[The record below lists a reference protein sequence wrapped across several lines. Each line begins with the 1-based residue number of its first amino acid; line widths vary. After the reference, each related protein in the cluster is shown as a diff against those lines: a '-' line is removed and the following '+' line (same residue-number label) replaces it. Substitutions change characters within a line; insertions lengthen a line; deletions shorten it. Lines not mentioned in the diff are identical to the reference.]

1 MNIAEIG
8 KLIGEE
14 IAKKPEICWY
24 PGGFKPPHKGH
35 LAATQQLAS
44 KPYITQVKVLIG
56 HGERGGITAK
66 QSKAIWDIYLKA
78 QPNPKIVTEISQT
91 KSPIRDLYRWFGDD
105 LSREAYVAA
114 AGKEADDLKYFE
126 GLKEAFG
133 DRVQEEIVD
142 DQFVDSDGDR
152 VSGTDFRAT
161 IAELRQRYLQVK
173 NNPGD
178 KKALNDY
185 NTTYNYFKSLF
196 PEAVIQK
203 GHLDDIQRVLGINFP
218 EPASLQEGS
227 QPNPKNQPQWVWLEY
242 KNQNKL
248 NPLIFGVDETVD
260 PEVRELLLKVANY
273 FWEGLEIPEPF
284 EDVLLTGSSVNYNYT
299 PTSDIDLHIV
309 VDFDKFDNPELLK
322 KYFDEAKLN
331 WNRVHD
337 LKLGKQNI
345 EVYIQDNEDHPEY
358 RGEYS
363 LMNDKWLRRPSYVNI
378 DIPDEEIEKK
388 TKLFKQQIDKLEKTG
403 KDNPEK
409 AIELTNK
416 IKERLKNFR
425 QAGLD
430 KDGEYSLENLAFKDL
445 RNTGY
450 LEKLSNLKNSF
461 IDKTLSLVESVD
473 KDSLFEKFM
482 AYACNELQIQN
493 PPTFEV
499 RYEYGEDQPSFGAYV
514 PSQHHISVNPSNR
527 NIVDVLRTLAHELV
541 HAKQNEMGILQ
552 PDSGE
557 TGSEHE
563 NDANAIAGIL
573 MRDYGK
579 QNPNIYNIGMLNE
592 SINKTAGVWDTNE
605 KFKDGSDFKIK
616 FKVSDIIDLAKNTPV
631 KEINPKDIKYNF
643 SGRQDSNPE
652 KTKERVM
659 KADLSYPI
667 IAVKNEKG
675 KIFAMLDGTHRL
687 EKALNL
693 GLDKIKTKILN
704 KEDLI
709 QFKTD
714 KLNESRNGWY
724 NFLKKKLPKVPEYVL
739 KDWIYT
745 KINDYKDYQSFIN
758 WLDEWNIVGLEWE
771 YKKDFPMTMDI
782 FSEKTQ
788 KELKERINGLIKS
801 TVDRDEERHKN
812 QKELLKSRGI
822 SKEPITLFKYKDGK
836 YDLGEGW
843 HRTVQN
849 FKMYPEGYI
858 QPNVYI
864 GLNAKWLNESKQSNF
879 NIKDIAQEFMSSKS
893 YNKSDDCKIS
903 TYKFVNWLKTNKNIN
918 PDVLLLAPPKDIKKY
933 PGKNKE
939 GDSHIFTIINGNGI
953 DFTANQF
960 PGVSEPLKITPEAQ
974 IPSEYKRIGG
984 YYTSTP
990 DYFKNKTFIK
1000 DKFNNLPQWFHDSL
1014 KSSLN
1019 EAKQSNFNNSPKFQ
1033 GNSNPLK
1040 LKYID
1045 TWHDGQDLAFKNKTK
1060 EAIKVMTQ
1068 AAKEAKEFAKAD
1080 DNDLAEFKYY
1090 LSTIDWLKG
1099 NYKTAEKYINDK
1111 EVINSRNDEV
1121 LKRLLQNKD
1130 KSYEEA
1136 YGADLKEA
1144 KQSNPP
1150 ITRIYFDLDGVLA
1163 GFDEQFTKYND
1174 EGLEFKEYIGKYGSS
1189 KAWDIINKGK
1199 VKFWSEMPWNPGGQ
1213 QLYNKVMELAKA
1225 KNFEVWILSS
1235 PGLDPNGDAKK
1246 GKNIWVDKH
1255 LNIPLNHRVYKQAK
1269 EKHTEAKPGYMLIDD
1284 MGSNVSQFIE
1294 AGGTGIKN
1302 NPKDSTE
1309 SIKKLYKFKYE

>member
-35 LAATQQLAS
+35 LAAAQQLAS

-56 HGERGGITAK
+56 QGERGGITAK

-203 GHLDDIQRVLGINFP
+203 GYLDDIQRVLGINFP

-260 PEVRELLLKVANY
+260 PEVRELLLKVTNY

-514 PSQHHISVNPSNR
+514 PSKHHISVNPSNR

-592 SINKTAGVWDTNE
+592 
-605 KFKDGSDFKIK
+605 
-616 FKVSDIIDLAKNTPV
+616 V
-631 KEINPKDIKYNF
+631 KEERPKVTRIYLDMD
-643 SGRQDSNPE
+643 G
-652 KTKERVM
+652 V
-659 KADLSYPI
+659 
-667 IAVKNEKG
+667 IAG
-675 KIFAMLDGTHRL
+675 FD
-687 EKALNL
+687 
-693 GLDKIKTKILN
+693 D
-704 KEDLI
+704 
-709 QFKTD
+709 QFK
-714 KLNESRNGWY
+714 
-724 NFLKKKLPKVPEYVL
+724 
-739 KDWIYT
+739 
-745 KINDYKDYQSFIN
+745 
-758 WLDEWNIVGLEWE
+758 
-771 YKKDFPMTMDI
+771 
-782 FSEKTQ
+782 
-788 KELKERINGLIKS
+788 
-801 TVDRDEERHKN
+801 
-812 QKELLKSRGI
+812 
-822 SKEPITLFKYKDGK
+822 KY
-836 YDLGEGW
+836 
-843 HRTVQN
+843 
-849 FKMYPEGYI
+849 
-858 QPNVYI
+858 
-864 GLNAKWLNESKQSNF
+864 
-879 NIKDIAQEFMSSKS
+879 
-893 YNKSDDCKIS
+893 
-903 TYKFVNWLKTNKNIN
+903 
-918 PDVLLLAPPKDIKKY
+918 
-933 PGKNKE
+933 NKE
-939 GDSHIFTIINGNGI
+939 GY
-953 DFTANQF
+953 DF
-960 PGVSEPLKITPEAQ
+960 
-974 IPSEYKRIGG
+974 
-984 YYTSTP
+984 
-990 DYFKNKTFIK
+990 
-1000 DKFNNLPQWFHDSL
+1000 
-1014 KSSLN
+1014 
-1019 EAKQSNFNNSPKFQ
+1019 
-1033 GNSNPLK
+1033 
-1040 LKYID
+1040 
-1045 TWHDGQDLAFKNKTK
+1045 
-1060 EAIKVMTQ
+1060 
-1068 AAKEAKEFAKAD
+1068 KEFIR
-1080 DNDLAEFKYY
+1080 E
-1090 LSTIDWLKG
+1090 
-1099 NYKTAEKYINDK
+1099 
-1111 EVINSRNDEV
+1111 
-1121 LKRLLQNKD
+1121 
-1130 KSYEEA
+1130 
-1136 YGADLKEA
+1136 YGA
-1144 KQSNPP
+1144 N
-1150 ITRIYFDLDGVLA
+1150 
-1163 GFDEQFTKYND
+1163 
-1174 EGLEFKEYIGKYGSS
+1174 

-1199 VKFWSEMPWNPGGQ
+1199 EDFWAGMGWNPGGK
-1213 QLYNKVMELAKA
+1213 QLYDSVVKLADEKG
-1225 KNFEVWILSS
+1225 FEVWILSS
-1235 PGLDPNGDAKK
+1235 PGLDPNGDAKR
-1246 GKNIWVDKH
+1246 GKNKWLDKYT
-1255 LNIPLNHRVYKQAK
+1255 NIPQDRRVFKQAK

-1284 MGSNVSQFIE
+1284 MGKNVSEFIN

-1302 NPKDSTE
+1302 NPEDSAE
-1309 SIKKLYKFKYE
+1309 AIKKLYKFKYEQRNPTKKRIY

>member
-35 LAATQQLAS
+35 LAAAQQLAS

-56 HGERGGITAK
+56 QGERGGITAK

-173 NNPGD
+173 NNPED

-203 GHLDDIQRVLGINFP
+203 GYLDDIQRVLGINFP

-363 LMNDKWLRRPSYVNI
+363 LMNDKWLRRPSYVSI

-514 PSQHHISVNPSNR
+514 PSKHHISVNPSNR

-592 SINKTAGVWDTNE
+592 
-605 KFKDGSDFKIK
+605 
-616 FKVSDIIDLAKNTPV
+616 V
-631 KEINPKDIKYNF
+631 KEERPKVTRIYLDMD
-643 SGRQDSNPE
+643 G
-652 KTKERVM
+652 V
-659 KADLSYPI
+659 
-667 IAVKNEKG
+667 IAG
-675 KIFAMLDGTHRL
+675 FD
-687 EKALNL
+687 
-693 GLDKIKTKILN
+693 D
-704 KEDLI
+704 
-709 QFKTD
+709 QFK
-714 KLNESRNGWY
+714 
-724 NFLKKKLPKVPEYVL
+724 
-739 KDWIYT
+739 
-745 KINDYKDYQSFIN
+745 
-758 WLDEWNIVGLEWE
+758 
-771 YKKDFPMTMDI
+771 
-782 FSEKTQ
+782 
-788 KELKERINGLIKS
+788 
-801 TVDRDEERHKN
+801 
-812 QKELLKSRGI
+812 
-822 SKEPITLFKYKDGK
+822 KY
-836 YDLGEGW
+836 
-843 HRTVQN
+843 
-849 FKMYPEGYI
+849 
-858 QPNVYI
+858 
-864 GLNAKWLNESKQSNF
+864 
-879 NIKDIAQEFMSSKS
+879 
-893 YNKSDDCKIS
+893 
-903 TYKFVNWLKTNKNIN
+903 
-918 PDVLLLAPPKDIKKY
+918 
-933 PGKNKE
+933 NKE
-939 GDSHIFTIINGNGI
+939 GY
-953 DFTANQF
+953 DF
-960 PGVSEPLKITPEAQ
+960 
-974 IPSEYKRIGG
+974 
-984 YYTSTP
+984 
-990 DYFKNKTFIK
+990 
-1000 DKFNNLPQWFHDSL
+1000 
-1014 KSSLN
+1014 
-1019 EAKQSNFNNSPKFQ
+1019 
-1033 GNSNPLK
+1033 
-1040 LKYID
+1040 
-1045 TWHDGQDLAFKNKTK
+1045 
-1060 EAIKVMTQ
+1060 
-1068 AAKEAKEFAKAD
+1068 KEFIR
-1080 DNDLAEFKYY
+1080 EF
-1090 LSTIDWLKG
+1090 
-1099 NYKTAEKYINDK
+1099 
-1111 EVINSRNDEV
+1111 
-1121 LKRLLQNKD
+1121 
-1130 KSYEEA
+1130 
-1136 YGADLKEA
+1136 GA
-1144 KQSNPP
+1144 N
-1150 ITRIYFDLDGVLA
+1150 
-1163 GFDEQFTKYND
+1163 
-1174 EGLEFKEYIGKYGSS
+1174 

-1199 VKFWSEMPWNPGGQ
+1199 EDFWAGMGWNPGGK
-1213 QLYNKVMELAKA
+1213 QLYDSVVKLADEKG
-1225 KNFEVWILSS
+1225 FEVWILSS
-1235 PGLDPNGDAKK
+1235 PGLDPNGDAKR
-1246 GKNIWVDKH
+1246 GKNKWLDKYT
-1255 LNIPLNHRVYKQAK
+1255 NIPQDRRVFKQAK

-1284 MGSNVSQFIE
+1284 MGKNVSEFIN

-1302 NPKDSTE
+1302 NPEDSAE
-1309 SIKKLYKFKYE
+1309 AIKKLYKFKYEQRNPTKKRIY

>member
-35 LAATQQLAS
+35 LAAAQQLAS

-56 HGERGGITAK
+56 QGERGGITAK

-173 NNPGD
+173 NNPED

-203 GHLDDIQRVLGINFP
+203 GYLDDIQRVLGINFP

-514 PSQHHISVNPSNR
+514 PSKHHISVNPSNR

-592 SINKTAGVWDTNE
+592 
-605 KFKDGSDFKIK
+605 
-616 FKVSDIIDLAKNTPV
+616 V
-631 KEINPKDIKYNF
+631 KEERPKVTRIYLDMD
-643 SGRQDSNPE
+643 G
-652 KTKERVM
+652 V
-659 KADLSYPI
+659 
-667 IAVKNEKG
+667 IAG
-675 KIFAMLDGTHRL
+675 FD
-687 EKALNL
+687 
-693 GLDKIKTKILN
+693 D
-704 KEDLI
+704 
-709 QFKTD
+709 QFK
-714 KLNESRNGWY
+714 
-724 NFLKKKLPKVPEYVL
+724 
-739 KDWIYT
+739 
-745 KINDYKDYQSFIN
+745 
-758 WLDEWNIVGLEWE
+758 
-771 YKKDFPMTMDI
+771 
-782 FSEKTQ
+782 
-788 KELKERINGLIKS
+788 
-801 TVDRDEERHKN
+801 
-812 QKELLKSRGI
+812 
-822 SKEPITLFKYKDGK
+822 KY
-836 YDLGEGW
+836 
-843 HRTVQN
+843 
-849 FKMYPEGYI
+849 
-858 QPNVYI
+858 
-864 GLNAKWLNESKQSNF
+864 
-879 NIKDIAQEFMSSKS
+879 
-893 YNKSDDCKIS
+893 
-903 TYKFVNWLKTNKNIN
+903 
-918 PDVLLLAPPKDIKKY
+918 
-933 PGKNKE
+933 NKE
-939 GDSHIFTIINGNGI
+939 GY
-953 DFTANQF
+953 DF
-960 PGVSEPLKITPEAQ
+960 
-974 IPSEYKRIGG
+974 
-984 YYTSTP
+984 
-990 DYFKNKTFIK
+990 
-1000 DKFNNLPQWFHDSL
+1000 
-1014 KSSLN
+1014 
-1019 EAKQSNFNNSPKFQ
+1019 
-1033 GNSNPLK
+1033 
-1040 LKYID
+1040 
-1045 TWHDGQDLAFKNKTK
+1045 
-1060 EAIKVMTQ
+1060 
-1068 AAKEAKEFAKAD
+1068 KEFIR
-1080 DNDLAEFKYY
+1080 E
-1090 LSTIDWLKG
+1090 
-1099 NYKTAEKYINDK
+1099 
-1111 EVINSRNDEV
+1111 
-1121 LKRLLQNKD
+1121 
-1130 KSYEEA
+1130 
-1136 YGADLKEA
+1136 YGA
-1144 KQSNPP
+1144 N
-1150 ITRIYFDLDGVLA
+1150 
-1163 GFDEQFTKYND
+1163 
-1174 EGLEFKEYIGKYGSS
+1174 

-1199 VKFWSEMPWNPGGQ
+1199 EDFWAGMGWNPGGK
-1213 QLYNKVMELAKA
+1213 QLYDSVVKLADEKG
-1225 KNFEVWILSS
+1225 FEVWILSS
-1235 PGLDPNGDAKK
+1235 PGLDPNGDAKR
-1246 GKNIWVDKH
+1246 GKNKWLDKYT
-1255 LNIPLNHRVYKQAK
+1255 NIPQDRRVFKQAK
-1269 EKHTEAKPGYMLIDD
+1269 DKHTEAKPGYMLIDD
-1284 MGSNVSQFIE
+1284 MGKNVSEFIN

-1302 NPKDSTE
+1302 NPEDSTE
-1309 SIKKLYKFKYE
+1309 AIKKLYKFKYE

>member
-35 LAATQQLAS
+35 LAAAQQLAS

-142 DQFVDSDGDR
+142 DQFTDSDGDR

-203 GHLDDIQRVLGINFP
+203 GYLDDIQRVLGINFP

-345 EVYIQDNEDHPEY
+345 EVYIQDNDDHPEY

-363 LMNDKWLRRPSYVNI
+363 LMNDKWLRKPSYVNI

-592 SINKTAGVWDTNE
+592 
-605 KFKDGSDFKIK
+605 
-616 FKVSDIIDLAKNTPV
+616 V
-631 KEINPKDIKYNF
+631 KEERPKVTRIYLDMD
-643 SGRQDSNPE
+643 G
-652 KTKERVM
+652 V
-659 KADLSYPI
+659 
-667 IAVKNEKG
+667 IAG
-675 KIFAMLDGTHRL
+675 FD
-687 EKALNL
+687 
-693 GLDKIKTKILN
+693 D
-704 KEDLI
+704 
-709 QFKTD
+709 QFK
-714 KLNESRNGWY
+714 
-724 NFLKKKLPKVPEYVL
+724 
-739 KDWIYT
+739 
-745 KINDYKDYQSFIN
+745 
-758 WLDEWNIVGLEWE
+758 
-771 YKKDFPMTMDI
+771 
-782 FSEKTQ
+782 
-788 KELKERINGLIKS
+788 
-801 TVDRDEERHKN
+801 
-812 QKELLKSRGI
+812 
-822 SKEPITLFKYKDGK
+822 KY
-836 YDLGEGW
+836 
-843 HRTVQN
+843 
-849 FKMYPEGYI
+849 
-858 QPNVYI
+858 
-864 GLNAKWLNESKQSNF
+864 
-879 NIKDIAQEFMSSKS
+879 
-893 YNKSDDCKIS
+893 
-903 TYKFVNWLKTNKNIN
+903 
-918 PDVLLLAPPKDIKKY
+918 
-933 PGKNKE
+933 NKE
-939 GDSHIFTIINGNGI
+939 GY
-953 DFTANQF
+953 DF
-960 PGVSEPLKITPEAQ
+960 
-974 IPSEYKRIGG
+974 
-984 YYTSTP
+984 
-990 DYFKNKTFIK
+990 
-1000 DKFNNLPQWFHDSL
+1000 
-1014 KSSLN
+1014 
-1019 EAKQSNFNNSPKFQ
+1019 
-1033 GNSNPLK
+1033 
-1040 LKYID
+1040 
-1045 TWHDGQDLAFKNKTK
+1045 
-1060 EAIKVMTQ
+1060 
-1068 AAKEAKEFAKAD
+1068 KEFIR
-1080 DNDLAEFKYY
+1080 E
-1090 LSTIDWLKG
+1090 
-1099 NYKTAEKYINDK
+1099 
-1111 EVINSRNDEV
+1111 
-1121 LKRLLQNKD
+1121 
-1130 KSYEEA
+1130 
-1136 YGADLKEA
+1136 YGA
-1144 KQSNPP
+1144 N
-1150 ITRIYFDLDGVLA
+1150 
-1163 GFDEQFTKYND
+1163 
-1174 EGLEFKEYIGKYGSS
+1174 

-1199 VKFWSEMPWNPGGQ
+1199 EDFWAGMGWNPGGK
-1213 QLYNKVMELAKA
+1213 QLYDSVVKLADEKG
-1225 KNFEVWILSS
+1225 FEVWILSS
-1235 PGLDPNGDAKK
+1235 PGLDPNGDAKR
-1246 GKNIWVDKH
+1246 GKNKWLDKYT
-1255 LNIPLNHRVYKQAK
+1255 NIPQDRRVFKQAK
-1269 EKHTEAKPGYMLIDD
+1269 DKHTEAKPGYMLIDD
-1284 MGSNVSQFIE
+1284 MGKNVSEFIN

-1302 NPKDSTE
+1302 NPEDSTE
-1309 SIKKLYKFKYE
+1309 AIKKLYKFKYEQRNPTKKRIY

>member
-35 LAATQQLAS
+35 LAAAQQLAS

-133 DRVQEEIVD
+133 DRVQEEIID

-203 GHLDDIQRVLGINFP
+203 GYLDDIQRVLGINFP

-592 SINKTAGVWDTNE
+592 
-605 KFKDGSDFKIK
+605 
-616 FKVSDIIDLAKNTPV
+616 V
-631 KEINPKDIKYNF
+631 KEERPKVTRIYLDMD
-643 SGRQDSNPE
+643 G
-652 KTKERVM
+652 V
-659 KADLSYPI
+659 
-667 IAVKNEKG
+667 IAG
-675 KIFAMLDGTHRL
+675 FD
-687 EKALNL
+687 
-693 GLDKIKTKILN
+693 D
-704 KEDLI
+704 
-709 QFKTD
+709 QFK
-714 KLNESRNGWY
+714 
-724 NFLKKKLPKVPEYVL
+724 
-739 KDWIYT
+739 
-745 KINDYKDYQSFIN
+745 
-758 WLDEWNIVGLEWE
+758 
-771 YKKDFPMTMDI
+771 
-782 FSEKTQ
+782 
-788 KELKERINGLIKS
+788 
-801 TVDRDEERHKN
+801 
-812 QKELLKSRGI
+812 
-822 SKEPITLFKYKDGK
+822 KY
-836 YDLGEGW
+836 
-843 HRTVQN
+843 
-849 FKMYPEGYI
+849 
-858 QPNVYI
+858 
-864 GLNAKWLNESKQSNF
+864 
-879 NIKDIAQEFMSSKS
+879 
-893 YNKSDDCKIS
+893 
-903 TYKFVNWLKTNKNIN
+903 
-918 PDVLLLAPPKDIKKY
+918 
-933 PGKNKE
+933 NKE
-939 GDSHIFTIINGNGI
+939 GY
-953 DFTANQF
+953 DF
-960 PGVSEPLKITPEAQ
+960 
-974 IPSEYKRIGG
+974 
-984 YYTSTP
+984 
-990 DYFKNKTFIK
+990 
-1000 DKFNNLPQWFHDSL
+1000 
-1014 KSSLN
+1014 
-1019 EAKQSNFNNSPKFQ
+1019 
-1033 GNSNPLK
+1033 
-1040 LKYID
+1040 
-1045 TWHDGQDLAFKNKTK
+1045 
-1060 EAIKVMTQ
+1060 
-1068 AAKEAKEFAKAD
+1068 KEFIR
-1080 DNDLAEFKYY
+1080 EF
-1090 LSTIDWLKG
+1090 
-1099 NYKTAEKYINDK
+1099 
-1111 EVINSRNDEV
+1111 
-1121 LKRLLQNKD
+1121 
-1130 KSYEEA
+1130 
-1136 YGADLKEA
+1136 GA
-1144 KQSNPP
+1144 N
-1150 ITRIYFDLDGVLA
+1150 
-1163 GFDEQFTKYND
+1163 
-1174 EGLEFKEYIGKYGSS
+1174 

-1199 VKFWSEMPWNPGGQ
+1199 EDFWAGMGWNPGGK
-1213 QLYNKVMELAKA
+1213 QLYDSVIKLADEKG
-1225 KNFEVWILSS
+1225 FEVWILSS
-1235 PGLDPNGDAKK
+1235 PGLDPNGDAKR
-1246 GKNIWVDKH
+1246 GKNKWLDKYT
-1255 LNIPLNHRVYKQAK
+1255 NIPQDRRVFKQAK

-1284 MGSNVSQFIE
+1284 MGKNVSEFIN

-1302 NPKDSTE
+1302 NPEDSAE
-1309 SIKKLYKFKYE
+1309 SIKKLYKFKYEQRNPTKKRIY

>member
-35 LAATQQLAS
+35 LAAAQQLAS

-203 GHLDDIQRVLGINFP
+203 GYLDDIQRVLGINFP

-363 LMNDKWLRRPSYVNI
+363 LMNDKWLRRPSYVSI

-514 PSQHHISVNPSNR
+514 PSKHHISVNPSNR

-592 SINKTAGVWDTNE
+592 
-605 KFKDGSDFKIK
+605 
-616 FKVSDIIDLAKNTPV
+616 V
-631 KEINPKDIKYNF
+631 KEERPKVTRIYLDMD
-643 SGRQDSNPE
+643 G
-652 KTKERVM
+652 V
-659 KADLSYPI
+659 
-667 IAVKNEKG
+667 IAG
-675 KIFAMLDGTHRL
+675 FD
-687 EKALNL
+687 
-693 GLDKIKTKILN
+693 D
-704 KEDLI
+704 
-709 QFKTD
+709 QFK
-714 KLNESRNGWY
+714 
-724 NFLKKKLPKVPEYVL
+724 
-739 KDWIYT
+739 
-745 KINDYKDYQSFIN
+745 
-758 WLDEWNIVGLEWE
+758 
-771 YKKDFPMTMDI
+771 
-782 FSEKTQ
+782 
-788 KELKERINGLIKS
+788 
-801 TVDRDEERHKN
+801 
-812 QKELLKSRGI
+812 
-822 SKEPITLFKYKDGK
+822 KY
-836 YDLGEGW
+836 
-843 HRTVQN
+843 
-849 FKMYPEGYI
+849 
-858 QPNVYI
+858 
-864 GLNAKWLNESKQSNF
+864 
-879 NIKDIAQEFMSSKS
+879 
-893 YNKSDDCKIS
+893 
-903 TYKFVNWLKTNKNIN
+903 
-918 PDVLLLAPPKDIKKY
+918 
-933 PGKNKE
+933 NKE
-939 GDSHIFTIINGNGI
+939 GY
-953 DFTANQF
+953 DF
-960 PGVSEPLKITPEAQ
+960 
-974 IPSEYKRIGG
+974 
-984 YYTSTP
+984 
-990 DYFKNKTFIK
+990 
-1000 DKFNNLPQWFHDSL
+1000 
-1014 KSSLN
+1014 
-1019 EAKQSNFNNSPKFQ
+1019 
-1033 GNSNPLK
+1033 
-1040 LKYID
+1040 
-1045 TWHDGQDLAFKNKTK
+1045 
-1060 EAIKVMTQ
+1060 
-1068 AAKEAKEFAKAD
+1068 KEFIR
-1080 DNDLAEFKYY
+1080 E
-1090 LSTIDWLKG
+1090 
-1099 NYKTAEKYINDK
+1099 
-1111 EVINSRNDEV
+1111 
-1121 LKRLLQNKD
+1121 
-1130 KSYEEA
+1130 
-1136 YGADLKEA
+1136 YGA
-1144 KQSNPP
+1144 N
-1150 ITRIYFDLDGVLA
+1150 
-1163 GFDEQFTKYND
+1163 
-1174 EGLEFKEYIGKYGSS
+1174 

-1199 VKFWSEMPWNPGGQ
+1199 EDFWAGMGWNPGGK
-1213 QLYNKVMELAKA
+1213 QLYDSVVKLADEKG
-1225 KNFEVWILSS
+1225 FEVWILSS
-1235 PGLDPNGDAKK
+1235 PGLDPNGDAKR
-1246 GKNIWVDKH
+1246 GKNKWLDKYT
-1255 LNIPLNHRVYKQAK
+1255 NIPQDRRVFKQAK

-1284 MGSNVSQFIE
+1284 MGKNVSEFIN

-1302 NPKDSTE
+1302 NPEDSAE
-1309 SIKKLYKFKYE
+1309 AIKKLYKFKYEQRNPTKKRIY

>member
-35 LAATQQLAS
+35 LAAAQQLAS

-56 HGERGGITAK
+56 QGERGGITAK

-203 GHLDDIQRVLGINFP
+203 GYLDDIQRVLGINFP

-363 LMNDKWLRRPSYVNI
+363 LMNDKWLRRPSYVSI

-514 PSQHHISVNPSNR
+514 PSKHHISVNPSNR

-592 SINKTAGVWDTNE
+592 
-605 KFKDGSDFKIK
+605 
-616 FKVSDIIDLAKNTPV
+616 V
-631 KEINPKDIKYNF
+631 KEERPKVTRIYLDMD
-643 SGRQDSNPE
+643 G
-652 KTKERVM
+652 V
-659 KADLSYPI
+659 
-667 IAVKNEKG
+667 IAG
-675 KIFAMLDGTHRL
+675 FD
-687 EKALNL
+687 
-693 GLDKIKTKILN
+693 D
-704 KEDLI
+704 
-709 QFKTD
+709 QFK
-714 KLNESRNGWY
+714 
-724 NFLKKKLPKVPEYVL
+724 
-739 KDWIYT
+739 
-745 KINDYKDYQSFIN
+745 
-758 WLDEWNIVGLEWE
+758 
-771 YKKDFPMTMDI
+771 
-782 FSEKTQ
+782 
-788 KELKERINGLIKS
+788 
-801 TVDRDEERHKN
+801 
-812 QKELLKSRGI
+812 
-822 SKEPITLFKYKDGK
+822 KY
-836 YDLGEGW
+836 
-843 HRTVQN
+843 
-849 FKMYPEGYI
+849 
-858 QPNVYI
+858 
-864 GLNAKWLNESKQSNF
+864 
-879 NIKDIAQEFMSSKS
+879 
-893 YNKSDDCKIS
+893 
-903 TYKFVNWLKTNKNIN
+903 
-918 PDVLLLAPPKDIKKY
+918 
-933 PGKNKE
+933 NKE
-939 GDSHIFTIINGNGI
+939 GY
-953 DFTANQF
+953 DF
-960 PGVSEPLKITPEAQ
+960 
-974 IPSEYKRIGG
+974 
-984 YYTSTP
+984 
-990 DYFKNKTFIK
+990 
-1000 DKFNNLPQWFHDSL
+1000 
-1014 KSSLN
+1014 
-1019 EAKQSNFNNSPKFQ
+1019 
-1033 GNSNPLK
+1033 
-1040 LKYID
+1040 
-1045 TWHDGQDLAFKNKTK
+1045 
-1060 EAIKVMTQ
+1060 
-1068 AAKEAKEFAKAD
+1068 KEFIR
-1080 DNDLAEFKYY
+1080 E
-1090 LSTIDWLKG
+1090 
-1099 NYKTAEKYINDK
+1099 
-1111 EVINSRNDEV
+1111 
-1121 LKRLLQNKD
+1121 
-1130 KSYEEA
+1130 
-1136 YGADLKEA
+1136 YGA
-1144 KQSNPP
+1144 N
-1150 ITRIYFDLDGVLA
+1150 
-1163 GFDEQFTKYND
+1163 
-1174 EGLEFKEYIGKYGSS
+1174 

-1199 VKFWSEMPWNPGGQ
+1199 EDFWAGMGWNPGGK
-1213 QLYNKVMELAKA
+1213 QLYDSVVKLADEKG
-1225 KNFEVWILSS
+1225 FEVWILSS
-1235 PGLDPNGDAKK
+1235 PGLDPNGDAKR
-1246 GKNIWVDKH
+1246 GKNKWLDKYT
-1255 LNIPLNHRVYKQAK
+1255 NIPQDRRVFKQAK
-1269 EKHTEAKPGYMLIDD
+1269 DKHTEAKPGYMLIDD
-1284 MGSNVSQFIE
+1284 MGKNVSEFIN

-1302 NPKDSTE
+1302 NPEDSTE
-1309 SIKKLYKFKYE
+1309 AIKKLYKFKYEQRNPTKKRIY

>member
-35 LAATQQLAS
+35 LAAAQQLAS

-203 GHLDDIQRVLGINFP
+203 GYLDDIQRVLGINFP

-592 SINKTAGVWDTNE
+592 S
-605 KFKDGSDFKIK
+605 
-616 FKVSDIIDLAKNTPV
+616 
-631 KEINPKDIKYNF
+631 
-643 SGRQDSNPE
+643 
-652 KTKERVM
+652 
-659 KADLSYPI
+659 
-667 IAVKNEKG
+667 
-675 KIFAMLDGTHRL
+675 
-687 EKALNL
+687 
-693 GLDKIKTKILN
+693 
-704 KEDLI
+704 
-709 QFKTD
+709 
-714 KLNESRNGWY
+714 RNGWY

-758 WLDEWNIVGLEWE
+758 WLDEWIVGLEWE

-822 SKEPITLFKYKDGK
+822 SKEPIILFKYEDGK

-864 GLNAKWLNESKQSNF
+864 GLNAKWLNES
-879 NIKDIAQEFMSSKS
+879 
-893 YNKSDDCKIS
+893 
-903 TYKFVNWLKTNKNIN
+903 
-918 PDVLLLAPPKDIKKY
+918 
-933 PGKNKE
+933 
-939 GDSHIFTIINGNGI
+939 
-953 DFTANQF
+953 
-960 PGVSEPLKITPEAQ
+960 
-974 IPSEYKRIGG
+974 
-984 YYTSTP
+984 
-990 DYFKNKTFIK
+990 
-1000 DKFNNLPQWFHDSL
+1000 
-1014 KSSLN
+1014 
-1019 EAKQSNFNNSPKFQ
+1019 
-1033 GNSNPLK
+1033 
-1040 LKYID
+1040 
-1045 TWHDGQDLAFKNKTK
+1045 
-1060 EAIKVMTQ
+1060 
-1068 AAKEAKEFAKAD
+1068 
-1080 DNDLAEFKYY
+1080 
-1090 LSTIDWLKG
+1090 
-1099 NYKTAEKYINDK
+1099 
-1111 EVINSRNDEV
+1111 
-1121 LKRLLQNKD
+1121 
-1130 KSYEEA
+1130 
-1136 YGADLKEA
+1136 

-1309 SIKKLYKFKYE
+1309 SIKKLYKFKYEQRNPTKKRIY

>member
-35 LAATQQLAS
+35 LAAAQQLAS

-56 HGERGGITAK
+56 QGERGGITAK

-203 GHLDDIQRVLGINFP
+203 GYLDDIQRVLGINFP

-514 PSQHHISVNPSNR
+514 PSKHHISVNPSNR

-592 SINKTAGVWDTNE
+592 
-605 KFKDGSDFKIK
+605 
-616 FKVSDIIDLAKNTPV
+616 V
-631 KEINPKDIKYNF
+631 KEERPKVTRIYLDMD
-643 SGRQDSNPE
+643 G
-652 KTKERVM
+652 V
-659 KADLSYPI
+659 
-667 IAVKNEKG
+667 IAG
-675 KIFAMLDGTHRL
+675 FD
-687 EKALNL
+687 
-693 GLDKIKTKILN
+693 D
-704 KEDLI
+704 
-709 QFKTD
+709 QFK
-714 KLNESRNGWY
+714 
-724 NFLKKKLPKVPEYVL
+724 
-739 KDWIYT
+739 
-745 KINDYKDYQSFIN
+745 
-758 WLDEWNIVGLEWE
+758 
-771 YKKDFPMTMDI
+771 
-782 FSEKTQ
+782 
-788 KELKERINGLIKS
+788 
-801 TVDRDEERHKN
+801 
-812 QKELLKSRGI
+812 
-822 SKEPITLFKYKDGK
+822 KY
-836 YDLGEGW
+836 
-843 HRTVQN
+843 
-849 FKMYPEGYI
+849 
-858 QPNVYI
+858 
-864 GLNAKWLNESKQSNF
+864 
-879 NIKDIAQEFMSSKS
+879 
-893 YNKSDDCKIS
+893 
-903 TYKFVNWLKTNKNIN
+903 
-918 PDVLLLAPPKDIKKY
+918 
-933 PGKNKE
+933 NKE
-939 GDSHIFTIINGNGI
+939 GY
-953 DFTANQF
+953 DF
-960 PGVSEPLKITPEAQ
+960 
-974 IPSEYKRIGG
+974 
-984 YYTSTP
+984 
-990 DYFKNKTFIK
+990 
-1000 DKFNNLPQWFHDSL
+1000 
-1014 KSSLN
+1014 
-1019 EAKQSNFNNSPKFQ
+1019 
-1033 GNSNPLK
+1033 
-1040 LKYID
+1040 
-1045 TWHDGQDLAFKNKTK
+1045 
-1060 EAIKVMTQ
+1060 
-1068 AAKEAKEFAKAD
+1068 KEFIR
-1080 DNDLAEFKYY
+1080 E
-1090 LSTIDWLKG
+1090 
-1099 NYKTAEKYINDK
+1099 
-1111 EVINSRNDEV
+1111 
-1121 LKRLLQNKD
+1121 
-1130 KSYEEA
+1130 
-1136 YGADLKEA
+1136 YGA
-1144 KQSNPP
+1144 N
-1150 ITRIYFDLDGVLA
+1150 
-1163 GFDEQFTKYND
+1163 
-1174 EGLEFKEYIGKYGSS
+1174 

-1199 VKFWSEMPWNPGGQ
+1199 EDFWAGMGWNPGGK
-1213 QLYNKVMELAKA
+1213 QLYDSVVKLADEKG
-1225 KNFEVWILSS
+1225 FEVWILSS
-1235 PGLDPNGDAKK
+1235 PGLDPNGDAKR
-1246 GKNIWVDKH
+1246 GKNKWLDKYT
-1255 LNIPLNHRVYKQAK
+1255 NIPQDRRVFKQAK
-1269 EKHTEAKPGYMLIDD
+1269 DKHTEAKPGYMLIDD
-1284 MGSNVSQFIE
+1284 MGKNVSEFIN

-1302 NPKDSTE
+1302 NPEDSAE
-1309 SIKKLYKFKYE
+1309 AIKKLYKFKYEQRNPTKKRIY

>member
-35 LAATQQLAS
+35 LAAAQQLAS

-56 HGERGGITAK
+56 QGERGGITAK

-173 NNPGD
+173 NNPED

-203 GHLDDIQRVLGINFP
+203 GYLDDIQRVLGINFP

-592 SINKTAGVWDTNE
+592 
-605 KFKDGSDFKIK
+605 
-616 FKVSDIIDLAKNTPV
+616 V
-631 KEINPKDIKYNF
+631 KEERPKVTRIYLDMD
-643 SGRQDSNPE
+643 G
-652 KTKERVM
+652 V
-659 KADLSYPI
+659 
-667 IAVKNEKG
+667 IAG
-675 KIFAMLDGTHRL
+675 FD
-687 EKALNL
+687 
-693 GLDKIKTKILN
+693 D
-704 KEDLI
+704 
-709 QFKTD
+709 QFK
-714 KLNESRNGWY
+714 
-724 NFLKKKLPKVPEYVL
+724 
-739 KDWIYT
+739 
-745 KINDYKDYQSFIN
+745 
-758 WLDEWNIVGLEWE
+758 
-771 YKKDFPMTMDI
+771 
-782 FSEKTQ
+782 
-788 KELKERINGLIKS
+788 
-801 TVDRDEERHKN
+801 
-812 QKELLKSRGI
+812 
-822 SKEPITLFKYKDGK
+822 KY
-836 YDLGEGW
+836 
-843 HRTVQN
+843 
-849 FKMYPEGYI
+849 
-858 QPNVYI
+858 
-864 GLNAKWLNESKQSNF
+864 
-879 NIKDIAQEFMSSKS
+879 
-893 YNKSDDCKIS
+893 
-903 TYKFVNWLKTNKNIN
+903 
-918 PDVLLLAPPKDIKKY
+918 
-933 PGKNKE
+933 NKE
-939 GDSHIFTIINGNGI
+939 GY
-953 DFTANQF
+953 DF
-960 PGVSEPLKITPEAQ
+960 
-974 IPSEYKRIGG
+974 
-984 YYTSTP
+984 
-990 DYFKNKTFIK
+990 
-1000 DKFNNLPQWFHDSL
+1000 
-1014 KSSLN
+1014 
-1019 EAKQSNFNNSPKFQ
+1019 
-1033 GNSNPLK
+1033 
-1040 LKYID
+1040 
-1045 TWHDGQDLAFKNKTK
+1045 
-1060 EAIKVMTQ
+1060 
-1068 AAKEAKEFAKAD
+1068 KEFIR
-1080 DNDLAEFKYY
+1080 E
-1090 LSTIDWLKG
+1090 
-1099 NYKTAEKYINDK
+1099 
-1111 EVINSRNDEV
+1111 
-1121 LKRLLQNKD
+1121 
-1130 KSYEEA
+1130 
-1136 YGADLKEA
+1136 YGA
-1144 KQSNPP
+1144 N
-1150 ITRIYFDLDGVLA
+1150 
-1163 GFDEQFTKYND
+1163 
-1174 EGLEFKEYIGKYGSS
+1174 

-1199 VKFWSEMPWNPGGQ
+1199 EDFWAGMGWNPGGK
-1213 QLYNKVMELAKA
+1213 QLYDSVVKLADEKG
-1225 KNFEVWILSS
+1225 FEVWILSS
-1235 PGLDPNGDAKK
+1235 PGLDPNGDAKR
-1246 GKNIWVDKH
+1246 GKNKWLDKYT
-1255 LNIPLNHRVYKQAK
+1255 NIPQDRRVFKQAK
-1269 EKHTEAKPGYMLIDD
+1269 DKHTEAKPGYMLIDD
-1284 MGSNVSQFIE
+1284 MGKNVSEFIN

-1302 NPKDSTE
+1302 NPEDSTE
-1309 SIKKLYKFKYE
+1309 AIKKLYKFKYEQRNPTKKRIY

>member
-35 LAATQQLAS
+35 LAAAQQLAS

-56 HGERGGITAK
+56 HVERGGITAK

-105 LSREAYVAA
+105 LNREAYVAA

-142 DQFVDSDGDR
+142 DQFTDSDGDR

-203 GHLDDIQRVLGINFP
+203 GYLDDIQRVLGINFP

-363 LMNDKWLRRPSYVNI
+363 LMNDKWLRRPSYVSI

-541 HAKQNEMGILQ
+541 HARQNEMGILQ

-592 SINKTAGVWDTNE
+592 
-605 KFKDGSDFKIK
+605 
-616 FKVSDIIDLAKNTPV
+616 V
-631 KEINPKDIKYNF
+631 KEERPKVTRIYLDMD
-643 SGRQDSNPE
+643 G
-652 KTKERVM
+652 V
-659 KADLSYPI
+659 
-667 IAVKNEKG
+667 IAG
-675 KIFAMLDGTHRL
+675 FD
-687 EKALNL
+687 
-693 GLDKIKTKILN
+693 D
-704 KEDLI
+704 
-709 QFKTD
+709 QFK
-714 KLNESRNGWY
+714 
-724 NFLKKKLPKVPEYVL
+724 
-739 KDWIYT
+739 
-745 KINDYKDYQSFIN
+745 
-758 WLDEWNIVGLEWE
+758 
-771 YKKDFPMTMDI
+771 
-782 FSEKTQ
+782 
-788 KELKERINGLIKS
+788 
-801 TVDRDEERHKN
+801 
-812 QKELLKSRGI
+812 
-822 SKEPITLFKYKDGK
+822 KY
-836 YDLGEGW
+836 
-843 HRTVQN
+843 
-849 FKMYPEGYI
+849 
-858 QPNVYI
+858 
-864 GLNAKWLNESKQSNF
+864 
-879 NIKDIAQEFMSSKS
+879 
-893 YNKSDDCKIS
+893 
-903 TYKFVNWLKTNKNIN
+903 
-918 PDVLLLAPPKDIKKY
+918 
-933 PGKNKE
+933 NKE
-939 GDSHIFTIINGNGI
+939 GY
-953 DFTANQF
+953 DF
-960 PGVSEPLKITPEAQ
+960 
-974 IPSEYKRIGG
+974 
-984 YYTSTP
+984 
-990 DYFKNKTFIK
+990 
-1000 DKFNNLPQWFHDSL
+1000 
-1014 KSSLN
+1014 
-1019 EAKQSNFNNSPKFQ
+1019 
-1033 GNSNPLK
+1033 
-1040 LKYID
+1040 
-1045 TWHDGQDLAFKNKTK
+1045 
-1060 EAIKVMTQ
+1060 
-1068 AAKEAKEFAKAD
+1068 KEFIR
-1080 DNDLAEFKYY
+1080 E
-1090 LSTIDWLKG
+1090 
-1099 NYKTAEKYINDK
+1099 
-1111 EVINSRNDEV
+1111 
-1121 LKRLLQNKD
+1121 
-1130 KSYEEA
+1130 
-1136 YGADLKEA
+1136 YGA
-1144 KQSNPP
+1144 
-1150 ITRIYFDLDGVLA
+1150 G
-1163 GFDEQFTKYND
+1163 
-1174 EGLEFKEYIGKYGSS
+1174 

-1199 VKFWSEMPWNPGGQ
+1199 EDFWAGMSWNPGGK
-1213 QLYNKVMELAKA
+1213 QLYDSVIKLADEKG
-1225 KNFEVWILSS
+1225 FEVWILSS
-1235 PGLDPNGDAKK
+1235 PGLDPNGDAKR
-1246 GKNIWVDKH
+1246 GKNKWLDKYT
-1255 LNIPLNHRVYKQAK
+1255 NIPQDRRVFKQAK
-1269 EKHTEAKPGYMLIDD
+1269 DKHTEAKPGYMLIDD
-1284 MGSNVSQFIE
+1284 MGKNVSEFIN

-1302 NPKDSTE
+1302 NPEDSAE
-1309 SIKKLYKFKYE
+1309 AIKKLYKFKYEQRNPTKKRIY

>member
-35 LAATQQLAS
+35 LAAAQQLAS

-363 LMNDKWLRRPSYVNI
+363 LMNDKWLRKPSYVNI

-430 KDGEYSLENLAFKDL
+430 KDGEYSLENLAFKNL

-450 LEKLSNLKNSF
+450 LEKLNNLKNSF

-514 PSQHHISVNPSNR
+514 PSNHHISINPSNR

-541 HAKQNEMGILQ
+541 HARQNEMGILQ

-592 SINKTAGVWDTNE
+592 S
-605 KFKDGSDFKIK
+605 
-616 FKVSDIIDLAKNTPV
+616 
-631 KEINPKDIKYNF
+631 
-643 SGRQDSNPE
+643 
-652 KTKERVM
+652 
-659 KADLSYPI
+659 
-667 IAVKNEKG
+667 
-675 KIFAMLDGTHRL
+675 
-687 EKALNL
+687 
-693 GLDKIKTKILN
+693 
-704 KEDLI
+704 
-709 QFKTD
+709 
-714 KLNESRNGWY
+714 RNGWY

-745 KINDYKDYQSFIN
+745 KINDYEDYQSFIK
-758 WLDEWNIVGLEWE
+758 WLDEWQIVDLEWE

-822 SKEPITLFKYKDGK
+822 SKEPITLFKYEDGK

-849 FKMYPEGYI
+849 FKMYPEGFI

-864 GLNAKWLNESKQSNF
+864 GLNAKWLNES
-879 NIKDIAQEFMSSKS
+879 
-893 YNKSDDCKIS
+893 
-903 TYKFVNWLKTNKNIN
+903 
-918 PDVLLLAPPKDIKKY
+918 
-933 PGKNKE
+933 
-939 GDSHIFTIINGNGI
+939 
-953 DFTANQF
+953 
-960 PGVSEPLKITPEAQ
+960 
-974 IPSEYKRIGG
+974 
-984 YYTSTP
+984 
-990 DYFKNKTFIK
+990 
-1000 DKFNNLPQWFHDSL
+1000 
-1014 KSSLN
+1014 
-1019 EAKQSNFNNSPKFQ
+1019 KQSNFNNSPKFQ

-1068 AAKEAKEFAKAD
+1068 AAKETKEFAEAN

-1309 SIKKLYKFKYE
+1309 SIKKLYRFKYE

>member
-35 LAATQQLAS
+35 LAAAQQLAS

-142 DQFVDSDGDR
+142 DQFTDSDGDR

-203 GHLDDIQRVLGINFP
+203 GYLDDIQRVLGINFP

-345 EVYIQDNEDHPEY
+345 EVYIQDNDDHPEY

-363 LMNDKWLRRPSYVNI
+363 LMNDKWLRKPSYVNI

-592 SINKTAGVWDTNE
+592 S
-605 KFKDGSDFKIK
+605 
-616 FKVSDIIDLAKNTPV
+616 
-631 KEINPKDIKYNF
+631 
-643 SGRQDSNPE
+643 
-652 KTKERVM
+652 
-659 KADLSYPI
+659 
-667 IAVKNEKG
+667 
-675 KIFAMLDGTHRL
+675 
-687 EKALNL
+687 
-693 GLDKIKTKILN
+693 
-704 KEDLI
+704 
-709 QFKTD
+709 
-714 KLNESRNGWY
+714 RNSWY

-822 SKEPITLFKYKDGK
+822 SKEPITLFKYEDGK

-879 NIKDIAQEFMSSKS
+879 NIKDTAQEFMSSKS

-1000 DKFNNLPQWFHDSL
+1000 DKFNNLPQWFHDGL

-1019 EAKQSNFNNSPKFQ
+1019 
-1033 GNSNPLK
+1033 
-1040 LKYID
+1040 
-1045 TWHDGQDLAFKNKTK
+1045 
-1060 EAIKVMTQ
+1060 
-1068 AAKEAKEFAKAD
+1068 
-1080 DNDLAEFKYY
+1080 
-1090 LSTIDWLKG
+1090 
-1099 NYKTAEKYINDK
+1099 
-1111 EVINSRNDEV
+1111 
-1121 LKRLLQNKD
+1121 
-1130 KSYEEA
+1130 
-1136 YGADLKEA
+1136 EA

>member
-35 LAATQQLAS
+35 LAAAQQLAS

-203 GHLDDIQRVLGINFP
+203 GYLDDIQRVLGINFP

-499 RYEYGEDQPSFGAYV
+499 KYEYGEDQPSFGAYV

-592 SINKTAGVWDTNE
+592 
-605 KFKDGSDFKIK
+605 
-616 FKVSDIIDLAKNTPV
+616 V
-631 KEINPKDIKYNF
+631 KEERPKVTRIYLDMD
-643 SGRQDSNPE
+643 G
-652 KTKERVM
+652 V
-659 KADLSYPI
+659 
-667 IAVKNEKG
+667 IAG
-675 KIFAMLDGTHRL
+675 FD
-687 EKALNL
+687 
-693 GLDKIKTKILN
+693 D
-704 KEDLI
+704 
-709 QFKTD
+709 QFK
-714 KLNESRNGWY
+714 
-724 NFLKKKLPKVPEYVL
+724 
-739 KDWIYT
+739 
-745 KINDYKDYQSFIN
+745 
-758 WLDEWNIVGLEWE
+758 
-771 YKKDFPMTMDI
+771 
-782 FSEKTQ
+782 
-788 KELKERINGLIKS
+788 
-801 TVDRDEERHKN
+801 
-812 QKELLKSRGI
+812 
-822 SKEPITLFKYKDGK
+822 KY
-836 YDLGEGW
+836 
-843 HRTVQN
+843 
-849 FKMYPEGYI
+849 
-858 QPNVYI
+858 
-864 GLNAKWLNESKQSNF
+864 
-879 NIKDIAQEFMSSKS
+879 
-893 YNKSDDCKIS
+893 
-903 TYKFVNWLKTNKNIN
+903 
-918 PDVLLLAPPKDIKKY
+918 
-933 PGKNKE
+933 NKE
-939 GDSHIFTIINGNGI
+939 GY
-953 DFTANQF
+953 DF
-960 PGVSEPLKITPEAQ
+960 
-974 IPSEYKRIGG
+974 
-984 YYTSTP
+984 
-990 DYFKNKTFIK
+990 
-1000 DKFNNLPQWFHDSL
+1000 
-1014 KSSLN
+1014 
-1019 EAKQSNFNNSPKFQ
+1019 
-1033 GNSNPLK
+1033 
-1040 LKYID
+1040 
-1045 TWHDGQDLAFKNKTK
+1045 
-1060 EAIKVMTQ
+1060 
-1068 AAKEAKEFAKAD
+1068 KEFIR
-1080 DNDLAEFKYY
+1080 E
-1090 LSTIDWLKG
+1090 
-1099 NYKTAEKYINDK
+1099 
-1111 EVINSRNDEV
+1111 
-1121 LKRLLQNKD
+1121 
-1130 KSYEEA
+1130 
-1136 YGADLKEA
+1136 YGA
-1144 KQSNPP
+1144 N
-1150 ITRIYFDLDGVLA
+1150 
-1163 GFDEQFTKYND
+1163 
-1174 EGLEFKEYIGKYGSS
+1174 

-1199 VKFWSEMPWNPGGQ
+1199 EDFWAGMGWNPGGK
-1213 QLYNKVMELAKA
+1213 QLYDSVVKLADEKG
-1225 KNFEVWILSS
+1225 FEVWILSS
-1235 PGLDPNGDAKK
+1235 PGLDPNGDAKR
-1246 GKNIWVDKH
+1246 GKNKWLDKYT
-1255 LNIPLNHRVYKQAK
+1255 NIPQDRRVFKQAK

-1284 MGSNVSQFIE
+1284 MGKNVSEFIN

-1302 NPKDSTE
+1302 NPEDSAE
-1309 SIKKLYKFKYE
+1309 SIKKLYKFKYEQRNPTKKRIY

>member
-35 LAATQQLAS
+35 LAAAQQLAS

-203 GHLDDIQRVLGINFP
+203 GYLDDIQRVLGINFP

-309 VDFDKFDNPELLK
+309 VDFDKFDNSELLK

-514 PSQHHISVNPSNR
+514 PSKHHISVNPSNR

-592 SINKTAGVWDTNE
+592 
-605 KFKDGSDFKIK
+605 
-616 FKVSDIIDLAKNTPV
+616 V
-631 KEINPKDIKYNF
+631 KEERPKVTRIYLDMD
-643 SGRQDSNPE
+643 G
-652 KTKERVM
+652 V
-659 KADLSYPI
+659 
-667 IAVKNEKG
+667 IAG
-675 KIFAMLDGTHRL
+675 FD
-687 EKALNL
+687 
-693 GLDKIKTKILN
+693 D
-704 KEDLI
+704 
-709 QFKTD
+709 QFK
-714 KLNESRNGWY
+714 
-724 NFLKKKLPKVPEYVL
+724 
-739 KDWIYT
+739 
-745 KINDYKDYQSFIN
+745 
-758 WLDEWNIVGLEWE
+758 
-771 YKKDFPMTMDI
+771 
-782 FSEKTQ
+782 
-788 KELKERINGLIKS
+788 
-801 TVDRDEERHKN
+801 
-812 QKELLKSRGI
+812 
-822 SKEPITLFKYKDGK
+822 KY
-836 YDLGEGW
+836 
-843 HRTVQN
+843 
-849 FKMYPEGYI
+849 
-858 QPNVYI
+858 
-864 GLNAKWLNESKQSNF
+864 
-879 NIKDIAQEFMSSKS
+879 
-893 YNKSDDCKIS
+893 
-903 TYKFVNWLKTNKNIN
+903 
-918 PDVLLLAPPKDIKKY
+918 
-933 PGKNKE
+933 NKE
-939 GDSHIFTIINGNGI
+939 GY
-953 DFTANQF
+953 DF
-960 PGVSEPLKITPEAQ
+960 
-974 IPSEYKRIGG
+974 
-984 YYTSTP
+984 
-990 DYFKNKTFIK
+990 
-1000 DKFNNLPQWFHDSL
+1000 
-1014 KSSLN
+1014 
-1019 EAKQSNFNNSPKFQ
+1019 
-1033 GNSNPLK
+1033 
-1040 LKYID
+1040 
-1045 TWHDGQDLAFKNKTK
+1045 
-1060 EAIKVMTQ
+1060 
-1068 AAKEAKEFAKAD
+1068 KEFIR
-1080 DNDLAEFKYY
+1080 EF
-1090 LSTIDWLKG
+1090 
-1099 NYKTAEKYINDK
+1099 
-1111 EVINSRNDEV
+1111 
-1121 LKRLLQNKD
+1121 
-1130 KSYEEA
+1130 
-1136 YGADLKEA
+1136 GA
-1144 KQSNPP
+1144 N
-1150 ITRIYFDLDGVLA
+1150 
-1163 GFDEQFTKYND
+1163 
-1174 EGLEFKEYIGKYGSS
+1174 

-1199 VKFWSEMPWNPGGQ
+1199 EDFWAGMGWNPGGK
-1213 QLYNKVMELAKA
+1213 QLYDSVVKLADEKG
-1225 KNFEVWILSS
+1225 FEVWILSS
-1235 PGLDPNGDAKK
+1235 PGLDPNGDAKR
-1246 GKNIWVDKH
+1246 GKNKWLDKYT
-1255 LNIPLNHRVYKQAK
+1255 NIPQDRRVFKQAK

-1284 MGSNVSQFIE
+1284 MGKNVSEFIN

-1302 NPKDSTE
+1302 NPEDSAE
-1309 SIKKLYKFKYE
+1309 AIKKLYKFKYEQRNPTKKRIY

>member
-35 LAATQQLAS
+35 LAAAQQLAS

-203 GHLDDIQRVLGINFP
+203 GYLDDIQRVLGINFP

-514 PSQHHISVNPSNR
+514 PSKHHISVNPSNR

-592 SINKTAGVWDTNE
+592 
-605 KFKDGSDFKIK
+605 
-616 FKVSDIIDLAKNTPV
+616 V
-631 KEINPKDIKYNF
+631 KEERPKVTRIYLDMD
-643 SGRQDSNPE
+643 G
-652 KTKERVM
+652 V
-659 KADLSYPI
+659 
-667 IAVKNEKG
+667 IAG
-675 KIFAMLDGTHRL
+675 FD
-687 EKALNL
+687 
-693 GLDKIKTKILN
+693 D
-704 KEDLI
+704 
-709 QFKTD
+709 QFK
-714 KLNESRNGWY
+714 
-724 NFLKKKLPKVPEYVL
+724 
-739 KDWIYT
+739 
-745 KINDYKDYQSFIN
+745 
-758 WLDEWNIVGLEWE
+758 
-771 YKKDFPMTMDI
+771 
-782 FSEKTQ
+782 
-788 KELKERINGLIKS
+788 
-801 TVDRDEERHKN
+801 
-812 QKELLKSRGI
+812 
-822 SKEPITLFKYKDGK
+822 KY
-836 YDLGEGW
+836 
-843 HRTVQN
+843 
-849 FKMYPEGYI
+849 
-858 QPNVYI
+858 
-864 GLNAKWLNESKQSNF
+864 
-879 NIKDIAQEFMSSKS
+879 
-893 YNKSDDCKIS
+893 
-903 TYKFVNWLKTNKNIN
+903 
-918 PDVLLLAPPKDIKKY
+918 
-933 PGKNKE
+933 NKE
-939 GDSHIFTIINGNGI
+939 GY
-953 DFTANQF
+953 DF
-960 PGVSEPLKITPEAQ
+960 
-974 IPSEYKRIGG
+974 
-984 YYTSTP
+984 
-990 DYFKNKTFIK
+990 
-1000 DKFNNLPQWFHDSL
+1000 
-1014 KSSLN
+1014 
-1019 EAKQSNFNNSPKFQ
+1019 
-1033 GNSNPLK
+1033 
-1040 LKYID
+1040 
-1045 TWHDGQDLAFKNKTK
+1045 
-1060 EAIKVMTQ
+1060 
-1068 AAKEAKEFAKAD
+1068 KEFIR
-1080 DNDLAEFKYY
+1080 E
-1090 LSTIDWLKG
+1090 
-1099 NYKTAEKYINDK
+1099 
-1111 EVINSRNDEV
+1111 
-1121 LKRLLQNKD
+1121 
-1130 KSYEEA
+1130 
-1136 YGADLKEA
+1136 YGA
-1144 KQSNPP
+1144 N
-1150 ITRIYFDLDGVLA
+1150 
-1163 GFDEQFTKYND
+1163 
-1174 EGLEFKEYIGKYGSS
+1174 

-1199 VKFWSEMPWNPGGQ
+1199 EDFWAGMGWNPGGK
-1213 QLYNKVMELAKA
+1213 QLYDSVVKLADEKG
-1225 KNFEVWILSS
+1225 FEVWILSS
-1235 PGLDPNGDAKK
+1235 PGLDPNGDAKR
-1246 GKNIWVDKH
+1246 GKNKWLDKYT
-1255 LNIPLNHRVYKQAK
+1255 NIPQDRRVFKQAK

-1284 MGSNVSQFIE
+1284 MGKNVSEFIN

-1302 NPKDSTE
+1302 NPEDSAE
-1309 SIKKLYKFKYE
+1309 AIKKLYKFNYEQRNPTKKRIY

>member
-35 LAATQQLAS
+35 LAAAQQLAS

-203 GHLDDIQRVLGINFP
+203 GYLDDIQRVLGINFP

-363 LMNDKWLRRPSYVNI
+363 LMNDKWLRKPSYVNI

-514 PSQHHISVNPSNR
+514 PSKHHISVNPSNR

-592 SINKTAGVWDTNE
+592 
-605 KFKDGSDFKIK
+605 
-616 FKVSDIIDLAKNTPV
+616 V
-631 KEINPKDIKYNF
+631 KEERPK
-643 SGRQDSNPE
+643 
-652 KTKERVM
+652 
-659 KADLSYPI
+659 
-667 IAVKNEKG
+667 
-675 KIFAMLDGTHRL
+675 
-687 EKALNL
+687 
-693 GLDKIKTKILN
+693 
-704 KEDLI
+704 
-709 QFKTD
+709 
-714 KLNESRNGWY
+714 
-724 NFLKKKLPKVPEYVL
+724 
-739 KDWIYT
+739 
-745 KINDYKDYQSFIN
+745 
-758 WLDEWNIVGLEWE
+758 
-771 YKKDFPMTMDI
+771 
-782 FSEKTQ
+782 
-788 KELKERINGLIKS
+788 
-801 TVDRDEERHKN
+801 
-812 QKELLKSRGI
+812 
-822 SKEPITLFKYKDGK
+822 
-836 YDLGEGW
+836 
-843 HRTVQN
+843 
-849 FKMYPEGYI
+849 
-858 QPNVYI
+858 
-864 GLNAKWLNESKQSNF
+864 
-879 NIKDIAQEFMSSKS
+879 
-893 YNKSDDCKIS
+893 
-903 TYKFVNWLKTNKNIN
+903 
-918 PDVLLLAPPKDIKKY
+918 
-933 PGKNKE
+933 
-939 GDSHIFTIINGNGI
+939 
-953 DFTANQF
+953 
-960 PGVSEPLKITPEAQ
+960 
-974 IPSEYKRIGG
+974 
-984 YYTSTP
+984 
-990 DYFKNKTFIK
+990 
-1000 DKFNNLPQWFHDSL
+1000 
-1014 KSSLN
+1014 
-1019 EAKQSNFNNSPKFQ
+1019 
-1033 GNSNPLK
+1033 
-1040 LKYID
+1040 
-1045 TWHDGQDLAFKNKTK
+1045 
-1060 EAIKVMTQ
+1060 
-1068 AAKEAKEFAKAD
+1068 
-1080 DNDLAEFKYY
+1080 
-1090 LSTIDWLKG
+1090 
-1099 NYKTAEKYINDK
+1099 
-1111 EVINSRNDEV
+1111 
-1121 LKRLLQNKD
+1121 
-1130 KSYEEA
+1130 
-1136 YGADLKEA
+1136 
-1144 KQSNPP
+1144 
-1150 ITRIYFDLDGVLA
+1150 ITRIYLDMDGVIA
-1163 GFDEQFTKYND
+1163 GFDDQFKKYNK
-1174 EGLEFKEYIGKYGSS
+1174 EGYDFKEFIREYGAN

-1199 VKFWSEMPWNPGGQ
+1199 EDFWAGMGWNPGGK
-1213 QLYNKVMELAKA
+1213 QLYDSVVKLADEKG
-1225 KNFEVWILSS
+1225 FEVWILSS
-1235 PGLDPNGDAKK
+1235 PGLDPNGDAKR
-1246 GKNIWVDKH
+1246 GKNKWLDKYT
-1255 LNIPLNHRVYKQAK
+1255 NIPQDRRVFKQAK
-1269 EKHTEAKPGYMLIDD
+1269 DKHTEAKPGYMLIDD
-1284 MGSNVSQFIE
+1284 MGKNVSEFIN

-1302 NPKDSTE
+1302 NPEDSAE
-1309 SIKKLYKFKYE
+1309 AIKKLYKFKYEQRNPTKKRIY

>member
-35 LAATQQLAS
+35 LAAAQQLAS

-142 DQFVDSDGDR
+142 DQFTDSDGDR

-203 GHLDDIQRVLGINFP
+203 GYLDDIQRVLGINFP

-592 SINKTAGVWDTNE
+592 
-605 KFKDGSDFKIK
+605 IK
-616 FKVSDIIDLAKNTPV
+616 
-631 KEINPKDIKYNF
+631 
-643 SGRQDSNPE
+643 
-652 KTKERVM
+652 
-659 KADLSYPI
+659 
-667 IAVKNEKG
+667 
-675 KIFAMLDGTHRL
+675 
-687 EKALNL
+687 
-693 GLDKIKTKILN
+693 
-704 KEDLI
+704 
-709 QFKTD
+709 
-714 KLNESRNGWY
+714 
-724 NFLKKKLPKVPEYVL
+724 
-739 KDWIYT
+739 
-745 KINDYKDYQSFIN
+745 
-758 WLDEWNIVGLEWE
+758 
-771 YKKDFPMTMDI
+771 
-782 FSEKTQ
+782 
-788 KELKERINGLIKS
+788 
-801 TVDRDEERHKN
+801 EER
-812 QKELLKSRGI
+812 
-822 SKEPITLFKYKDGK
+822 
-836 YDLGEGW
+836 
-843 HRTVQN
+843 
-849 FKMYPEGYI
+849 
-858 QPNVYI
+858 
-864 GLNAKWLNESKQSNF
+864 
-879 NIKDIAQEFMSSKS
+879 
-893 YNKSDDCKIS
+893 
-903 TYKFVNWLKTNKNIN
+903 
-918 PDVLLLAPPKDIKKY
+918 PK
-933 PGKNKE
+933 
-939 GDSHIFTIINGNGI
+939 
-953 DFTANQF
+953 
-960 PGVSEPLKITPEAQ
+960 
-974 IPSEYKRIGG
+974 
-984 YYTSTP
+984 
-990 DYFKNKTFIK
+990 
-1000 DKFNNLPQWFHDSL
+1000 
-1014 KSSLN
+1014 
-1019 EAKQSNFNNSPKFQ
+1019 
-1033 GNSNPLK
+1033 
-1040 LKYID
+1040 
-1045 TWHDGQDLAFKNKTK
+1045 
-1060 EAIKVMTQ
+1060 
-1068 AAKEAKEFAKAD
+1068 
-1080 DNDLAEFKYY
+1080 
-1090 LSTIDWLKG
+1090 
-1099 NYKTAEKYINDK
+1099 
-1111 EVINSRNDEV
+1111 
-1121 LKRLLQNKD
+1121 
-1130 KSYEEA
+1130 
-1136 YGADLKEA
+1136 
-1144 KQSNPP
+1144 
-1150 ITRIYFDLDGVLA
+1150 ITRIYLDMDGVIA
-1163 GFDEQFTKYND
+1163 GFDDQFKKYNK
-1174 EGLEFKEYIGKYGSS
+1174 EGYDFKEFIREYGAN

-1199 VKFWSEMPWNPGGQ
+1199 EDFWAGMGWNPGGK
-1213 QLYNKVMELAKA
+1213 QLYDSVVKLADEKG
-1225 KNFEVWILSS
+1225 FEVWILSS
-1235 PGLDPNGDAKK
+1235 PGLDPNGDAKR
-1246 GKNIWVDKH
+1246 GKNKWLDKYT
-1255 LNIPLNHRVYKQAK
+1255 NIPQDRRVFKQAK
-1269 EKHTEAKPGYMLIDD
+1269 DKHTEAKPGYMLIDD
-1284 MGSNVSQFIE
+1284 MGKNVSEFIN

-1302 NPKDSTE
+1302 NPEDSTE
-1309 SIKKLYKFKYE
+1309 AIKKLYKFKYEQRNPTKKRIY

>member
-35 LAATQQLAS
+35 LAAAQQLAS

-105 LSREAYVAA
+105 LNREAYVAA

-142 DQFVDSDGDR
+142 DQFTDSDGDR

-203 GHLDDIQRVLGINFP
+203 GYLDDIQRVLGINFP

-227 QPNPKNQPQWVWLEY
+227 QPNPKSQPQWVWLEY

-248 NPLIFGVDETVD
+248 NPLIFGVDEIVD

-309 VDFDKFDNPELLK
+309 IDFDKFDNPELLK

-345 EVYIQDNEDHPEY
+345 EVYIQDNDDHPEY

-363 LMNDKWLRRPSYVNI
+363 LMNDKWLRKPSYVNI
-378 DIPDEEIEKK
+378 DISDEEIEKK

-461 IDKTLSLVESVD
+461 IDKTLSLVESID

-499 RYEYGEDQPSFGAYV
+499 RYEYGEDQPSFGAYI
-514 PSQHHISVNPSNR
+514 PSKHHISVNPSNR

-541 HAKQNEMGILQ
+541 HARQNEMGILQ

-592 SINKTAGVWDTNE
+592 
-605 KFKDGSDFKIK
+605 
-616 FKVSDIIDLAKNTPV
+616 V
-631 KEINPKDIKYNF
+631 KEERPKVTRIYLDMD
-643 SGRQDSNPE
+643 G
-652 KTKERVM
+652 V
-659 KADLSYPI
+659 
-667 IAVKNEKG
+667 IAG
-675 KIFAMLDGTHRL
+675 FD
-687 EKALNL
+687 
-693 GLDKIKTKILN
+693 D
-704 KEDLI
+704 
-709 QFKTD
+709 QFK
-714 KLNESRNGWY
+714 
-724 NFLKKKLPKVPEYVL
+724 
-739 KDWIYT
+739 
-745 KINDYKDYQSFIN
+745 
-758 WLDEWNIVGLEWE
+758 
-771 YKKDFPMTMDI
+771 
-782 FSEKTQ
+782 
-788 KELKERINGLIKS
+788 
-801 TVDRDEERHKN
+801 
-812 QKELLKSRGI
+812 
-822 SKEPITLFKYKDGK
+822 KY
-836 YDLGEGW
+836 
-843 HRTVQN
+843 
-849 FKMYPEGYI
+849 
-858 QPNVYI
+858 
-864 GLNAKWLNESKQSNF
+864 
-879 NIKDIAQEFMSSKS
+879 
-893 YNKSDDCKIS
+893 
-903 TYKFVNWLKTNKNIN
+903 
-918 PDVLLLAPPKDIKKY
+918 
-933 PGKNKE
+933 NKE
-939 GDSHIFTIINGNGI
+939 GY
-953 DFTANQF
+953 DF
-960 PGVSEPLKITPEAQ
+960 
-974 IPSEYKRIGG
+974 
-984 YYTSTP
+984 
-990 DYFKNKTFIK
+990 
-1000 DKFNNLPQWFHDSL
+1000 
-1014 KSSLN
+1014 
-1019 EAKQSNFNNSPKFQ
+1019 
-1033 GNSNPLK
+1033 
-1040 LKYID
+1040 
-1045 TWHDGQDLAFKNKTK
+1045 
-1060 EAIKVMTQ
+1060 
-1068 AAKEAKEFAKAD
+1068 KEFIR
-1080 DNDLAEFKYY
+1080 E
-1090 LSTIDWLKG
+1090 
-1099 NYKTAEKYINDK
+1099 
-1111 EVINSRNDEV
+1111 
-1121 LKRLLQNKD
+1121 
-1130 KSYEEA
+1130 
-1136 YGADLKEA
+1136 YGA
-1144 KQSNPP
+1144 
-1150 ITRIYFDLDGVLA
+1150 G
-1163 GFDEQFTKYND
+1163 
-1174 EGLEFKEYIGKYGSS
+1174 

-1199 VKFWSEMPWNPGGQ
+1199 EDFWAGMGWNPGGK
-1213 QLYNKVMELAKA
+1213 QLYDSVVKLADEKG
-1225 KNFEVWILSS
+1225 FEVWILSS
-1235 PGLDPNGDAKK
+1235 PGLDPNGDAKR
-1246 GKNIWVDKH
+1246 GKNKWLDKYT
-1255 LNIPLNHRVYKQAK
+1255 NIPQDRRVFKQAK

-1284 MGSNVSQFIE
+1284 MGKNVSEFIN

-1302 NPKDSTE
+1302 NPEDSAE
-1309 SIKKLYKFKYE
+1309 SIKKLYKFKYEQRNPTKKRIY

>member
-1 MNIAEIG
+1 MNVAEIG
-8 KLIGEE
+8 KLIGEA
-14 IAKKPEICWY
+14 ISKKPEICWY

-35 LAATQQLAS
+35 LAAAQQLAS
-44 KPYITQVKVLIG
+44 KSYITQVKVLIG
-56 HGERGGITAK
+56 HGERGGITAE
-66 QSKAIWDIYLKA
+66 QSKKIWDIYLKA
-78 QPNPKIVTEISQT
+78 QPNPKIVTEISKT
-91 KSPIRDLYRWFGDD
+91 KSPIKDLYRWFGDD
-105 LSREAYVAA
+105 LNREAYVAA

-142 DQFVDSDGDR
+142 DQFTDSDGDR

-203 GHLDDIQRVLGINFP
+203 GYLDDIQRVLGINFP

-227 QPNPKNQPQWVWLEY
+227 QPNPKSQPQWVWLEY

-248 NPLIFGVDETVD
+248 NPLIFGVDEIVD

-309 VDFDKFDNPELLK
+309 IDFDKFDNPELLK

-345 EVYIQDNEDHPEY
+345 EVYIQDNDDHPEY

-363 LMNDKWLRRPSYVNI
+363 LMNDKWLRKPSYVNI

-409 AIELTNK
+409 SIELTNK

-482 AYACNELQIQN
+482 TYACNELQIQN
-493 PPTFEV
+493 PPTFEI

-514 PSQHHISVNPSNR
+514 PSKHHISVNPSNR

-592 SINKTAGVWDTNE
+592 
-605 KFKDGSDFKIK
+605 
-616 FKVSDIIDLAKNTPV
+616 V
-631 KEINPKDIKYNF
+631 KEERPKVTRIYLDMD
-643 SGRQDSNPE
+643 G
-652 KTKERVM
+652 V
-659 KADLSYPI
+659 
-667 IAVKNEKG
+667 IAG
-675 KIFAMLDGTHRL
+675 FD
-687 EKALNL
+687 
-693 GLDKIKTKILN
+693 D
-704 KEDLI
+704 
-709 QFKTD
+709 QFK
-714 KLNESRNGWY
+714 
-724 NFLKKKLPKVPEYVL
+724 
-739 KDWIYT
+739 
-745 KINDYKDYQSFIN
+745 
-758 WLDEWNIVGLEWE
+758 
-771 YKKDFPMTMDI
+771 
-782 FSEKTQ
+782 
-788 KELKERINGLIKS
+788 
-801 TVDRDEERHKN
+801 
-812 QKELLKSRGI
+812 
-822 SKEPITLFKYKDGK
+822 KY
-836 YDLGEGW
+836 
-843 HRTVQN
+843 
-849 FKMYPEGYI
+849 
-858 QPNVYI
+858 
-864 GLNAKWLNESKQSNF
+864 
-879 NIKDIAQEFMSSKS
+879 
-893 YNKSDDCKIS
+893 
-903 TYKFVNWLKTNKNIN
+903 
-918 PDVLLLAPPKDIKKY
+918 
-933 PGKNKE
+933 NKE
-939 GDSHIFTIINGNGI
+939 GY
-953 DFTANQF
+953 DF
-960 PGVSEPLKITPEAQ
+960 
-974 IPSEYKRIGG
+974 
-984 YYTSTP
+984 
-990 DYFKNKTFIK
+990 
-1000 DKFNNLPQWFHDSL
+1000 
-1014 KSSLN
+1014 
-1019 EAKQSNFNNSPKFQ
+1019 
-1033 GNSNPLK
+1033 
-1040 LKYID
+1040 
-1045 TWHDGQDLAFKNKTK
+1045 
-1060 EAIKVMTQ
+1060 
-1068 AAKEAKEFAKAD
+1068 KEFIR
-1080 DNDLAEFKYY
+1080 E
-1090 LSTIDWLKG
+1090 
-1099 NYKTAEKYINDK
+1099 
-1111 EVINSRNDEV
+1111 
-1121 LKRLLQNKD
+1121 
-1130 KSYEEA
+1130 
-1136 YGADLKEA
+1136 YGA
-1144 KQSNPP
+1144 N
-1150 ITRIYFDLDGVLA
+1150 
-1163 GFDEQFTKYND
+1163 
-1174 EGLEFKEYIGKYGSS
+1174 

-1199 VKFWSEMPWNPGGQ
+1199 EDFWAGMSWNPGGK
-1213 QLYNKVMELAKA
+1213 QLYDSVVKLADEKG
-1225 KNFEVWILSS
+1225 FEVWILSS
-1235 PGLDPNGDAKK
+1235 PGLDPNGDAKR
-1246 GKNIWVDKH
+1246 GKNKWLDKYT
-1255 LNIPLNHRVYKQAK
+1255 NIPQDRRVFKQAK
-1269 EKHTEAKPGYMLIDD
+1269 DKHTEAKPGYMLIDD
-1284 MGSNVSQFIE
+1284 MGKNVSEFIN

-1302 NPKDSTE
+1302 NPEDSTE
-1309 SIKKLYKFKYE
+1309 AIKKLYKFKYEQRNPTKKRIY

>member
-35 LAATQQLAS
+35 LAAAQQLAS

-592 SINKTAGVWDTNE
+592 
-605 KFKDGSDFKIK
+605 
-616 FKVSDIIDLAKNTPV
+616 V
-631 KEINPKDIKYNF
+631 KEERPKVTRIYLDMD
-643 SGRQDSNPE
+643 G
-652 KTKERVM
+652 V
-659 KADLSYPI
+659 
-667 IAVKNEKG
+667 IAG
-675 KIFAMLDGTHRL
+675 FD
-687 EKALNL
+687 
-693 GLDKIKTKILN
+693 D
-704 KEDLI
+704 
-709 QFKTD
+709 QFK
-714 KLNESRNGWY
+714 
-724 NFLKKKLPKVPEYVL
+724 
-739 KDWIYT
+739 
-745 KINDYKDYQSFIN
+745 
-758 WLDEWNIVGLEWE
+758 
-771 YKKDFPMTMDI
+771 
-782 FSEKTQ
+782 
-788 KELKERINGLIKS
+788 
-801 TVDRDEERHKN
+801 
-812 QKELLKSRGI
+812 
-822 SKEPITLFKYKDGK
+822 KY
-836 YDLGEGW
+836 
-843 HRTVQN
+843 
-849 FKMYPEGYI
+849 
-858 QPNVYI
+858 
-864 GLNAKWLNESKQSNF
+864 
-879 NIKDIAQEFMSSKS
+879 
-893 YNKSDDCKIS
+893 
-903 TYKFVNWLKTNKNIN
+903 
-918 PDVLLLAPPKDIKKY
+918 
-933 PGKNKE
+933 NKE
-939 GDSHIFTIINGNGI
+939 GY
-953 DFTANQF
+953 DF
-960 PGVSEPLKITPEAQ
+960 
-974 IPSEYKRIGG
+974 
-984 YYTSTP
+984 
-990 DYFKNKTFIK
+990 
-1000 DKFNNLPQWFHDSL
+1000 
-1014 KSSLN
+1014 
-1019 EAKQSNFNNSPKFQ
+1019 
-1033 GNSNPLK
+1033 
-1040 LKYID
+1040 
-1045 TWHDGQDLAFKNKTK
+1045 
-1060 EAIKVMTQ
+1060 
-1068 AAKEAKEFAKAD
+1068 KEFIR
-1080 DNDLAEFKYY
+1080 E
-1090 LSTIDWLKG
+1090 
-1099 NYKTAEKYINDK
+1099 
-1111 EVINSRNDEV
+1111 
-1121 LKRLLQNKD
+1121 
-1130 KSYEEA
+1130 
-1136 YGADLKEA
+1136 YGA
-1144 KQSNPP
+1144 N
-1150 ITRIYFDLDGVLA
+1150 
-1163 GFDEQFTKYND
+1163 
-1174 EGLEFKEYIGKYGSS
+1174 

-1199 VKFWSEMPWNPGGQ
+1199 EDFWAGMGWNPGGK
-1213 QLYNKVMELAKA
+1213 QLYDSVVKLADEKG
-1225 KNFEVWILSS
+1225 FEVWILSS
-1235 PGLDPNGDAKK
+1235 PGLDPNGDAKR
-1246 GKNIWVDKH
+1246 GKNKWLDKYT
-1255 LNIPLNHRVYKQAK
+1255 NIPQDRRVFKQAK
-1269 EKHTEAKPGYMLIDD
+1269 DKHTEAKPGYMLIDD
-1284 MGSNVSQFIE
+1284 MGKNVSEFIN

-1302 NPKDSTE
+1302 NPEDSTE
-1309 SIKKLYKFKYE
+1309 AIKKLYKFKYEQRNPTKKRIY